1 MASGKKKIF
10 KILILGDS
18 GVGKTSLMN
27 QYVKQ
32 KFTQQYRA
40 TVGADFMSKDV
51 VVDDKQV
58 SLQIWD
64 TAGQDRFQTLGA
76 AFYRGTDCCVLVYDI
91 TDQKTFDDLE
101 EWRKEFINQG
111 NPSDPENFPFI
122 IVGNKLDK

>member
-1 MASGKKKIF
+1 MSQNKKKIF

-64 TAGQDRFQTLGA
+64 TAGQDRF
-76 AFYRGTDCCVLVYDI
+76 
-91 TDQKTFDDLE
+91 
-101 EWRKEFINQG
+101 
-111 NPSDPENFPFI
+111 
-122 IVGNKLDK
+122 